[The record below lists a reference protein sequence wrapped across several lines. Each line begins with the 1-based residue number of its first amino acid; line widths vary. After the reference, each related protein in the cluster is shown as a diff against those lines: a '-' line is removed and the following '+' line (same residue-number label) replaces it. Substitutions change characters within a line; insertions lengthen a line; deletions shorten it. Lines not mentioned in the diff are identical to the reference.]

1 MNESMVP
8 QAIQPAYTLHLSTP
22 DVGKAEEDAVVRA
35 LRSGW
40 VAPLGP
46 ELALFEQELATVADR
61 QHALAVS
68 SGTAA
73 LHLALLCS
81 GVGPG
86 DLVLCSTLTFV
97 ATANAI
103 TYIGAR
109 PYFVDCDETGNMDPE
124 LLAEALLDLAAKSA
138 KVAAVLVVDMLG
150 KVANYEAICAIAEQY
165 ALPVVSDAA
174 ESLGSLRG
182 QRPAGSFGNCAVFSF
197 NGNKIITTSGGG
209 VLLCDD
215 KQTLERARYLASQA
229 RQPVIHYEHTE
240 TGYNYRLSNLLAALG
255 RAQLSRLPEFV
266 AGRQQV
272 RSAYRELCSSLTG
285 VEIFGGDDRGDN
297 CWLTGIVI
305 NPELAGFTASSLAHQ
320 LRLDGIETRP
330 MWKPMH
336 LQPLFACTPDYPRLV
351 NGTSE
356 RFYEDGI
363 VLPSS
368 PHLSAGELGMIM
380 DRIETFAA
388 AVGSHTEH
396 TPGGNTMMLS

>member
-22 DVGKAEEDAVVRA
+22 DVGKDEEDAVVRA

-46 ELALFEQELATVADR
+46 ELALFEQELAAVADR
-61 QHALAVS
+61 QYALAVS

-81 GVGPG
+81 GVVPG

-103 TYIGAR
+103 TYIGAK
-109 PYFVDCDETGNMDPE
+109 PYFVDCDATGNMDPE
-124 LLAEALLDLAAKSA
+124 LLSEVLCELSA
-138 KVAAVLVVDMLG
+138 KPTKVGAVCVVDMLG
-150 KVANYEAICAIAEQY
+150 KVADYEAICAIAEQY
-165 ALPVVSDAA
+165 DVPVVSDAA

-182 QRPAGSFGNCAVFSF
+182 RRPAGSFGQCAVFSF

-215 KQTLERARYLASQA
+215 KETLERARYLASQA

-240 TGYNYRLSNLLAALG
+240 IGYNYRLSNLLAALG
-255 RAQLSRLPEFV
+255 RAQLNRLPEFL

-272 RSAYRELCSSLTG
+272 RSVYRDLCSRLG
-285 VEIFGGDDRGDN
+285 GLEIFGGDDQGDN
-297 CWLTGIVI
+297 CWLTGIVVD
-305 NPELAGFTASSLAHQ
+305 PALAGFTASSLANQ
-320 LRLDGIETRP
+320 LRQDGIETRP
-330 MWKPMH
+330 LWKPMH
-336 LQPLFACTPDYPRLV
+336 MQPVFASATDYPRLV

-356 RFYEDGI
+356 RFYRDGI

-368 PHLSAGELGMIM
+368 PNLSENELRMILGSI
-380 DRIETFAA
+380 DKYAA
-388 AVGSHTEH
+388 AAGRDSRSRET
-396 TPGGNTMMLS
+396 TMQLS